1 MANVPNGVETLP
13 KILSPE
19 YDARTLQ
26 TTDRQTDGRTT
37 TYRERECEFTF
48 AKNETN
54 LCPHSYS
61 IRKIIHHREEE
72 SFVGATLLLEI
83 LRHCTDLSLC
93 LVQPIK
99 ELSSAAGRC
108 AGRGC
113 V

>member
-54 LCPHSYS
+54 LCPHSYT
-61 IRKIIHHREEE
+61 IRKIIHHSYLTRRIVPRGNP
-72 SFVGATLLLEI
+72 STRNF
-83 LRHCTDLSLC
+83 
-93 LVQPIK
+93 
-99 ELSSAAGRC
+99 AALY
-108 AGRGC
+108 
-113 V
+113 